1 MKKPIPARMVFWI
14 LSGTLL
20 AFILFNMVSY
30 YLLERVYSDRLASDN
45 QIHTR
50 NVALS
55 VSSFYETVYAVVG
68 EMAQAG
74 EIRSLDPARQRT
86 GTRLRQGRRT
96 GRPGLADR
104 DRAQRSPLTRPPGS
118 RQRSPGK
125 RANRAA
131 RRLPDESTPSVR
143 SCFLLHGALR
153 FARMDHSPAAASR

>member
-1 MKKPIPARMVFWI
+1 MKPANLFQPIGSGMRRRSLKKPIPARMVLWI

-55 VSSFYETVYAVVG
+55 VSSFYETVYSIVG

-74 EIRSLDPARQRT
+74 EIRSMDPVRQ
-86 GTRLRQGRRT
+86 QKYI
-96 GRPGLADR
+96 
-104 DRAQRSPLTRPPGS
+104 Q
-118 RQRSPGK
+118 
-125 RANRAA
+125 
-131 RRLPDESTPSVR
+131 EIEEH
-143 SCFLLHGALR
+143 LHSNLKLSI
-153 FARMDHSPAAASR
+153 DYYPII